1 MELPTIP
8 APTARTEAARGLLD
22 LSEGELVAWLAER
35 AEKPLRA
42 KQLRRWVVLAGAESF
57 EEMTDLPK
65 RLRTDLAEAFVPL
78 GTRVVRHLEASD
90 GTHKLL
96 LGLRDRRVLECVL
109 IQEENRRTA
118 CISTQVG
125 CGMGCVFCAS
135 GLNGL
140 DRNVTAAEILEQLI
154 RLRNLPV
161 WEGGRRDPENQRLTN
176 IVVMGMGEPLGN
188 LDNLLAALD
197 AAAAKDGLG

>member
-96 LGLRDRRVLECVL
+96 LGLRDGRLLECVL

-135 GLNGL
+135 GLEGL
-140 DRNVTAAEILEQLI
+140 ERNLTTGEILEQLL
-154 RLRNLPV
+154 RLRNLIPPTPNPSPPRGEGSKKPPSPPTPLPRSGGEGRI
-161 WEGGRRDPENQRLTN
+161 EGGRLSH
-176 IVVMGMGEPLGN
+176 IVVMG
-188 LDNLLAALD
+188 
-197 AAAAKDGLG
+197 